1 MQNLT
6 YSLETS
12 VPVFQL
18 DFFKQLANCEW
29 ENIMNNFTWH
39 DHIHRSYM
47 VYFITVSEDLNIYT
61 CLFQFQRAC
70 NYLLCGLCACL
81 IFFITILSYSSL
93 VFTDSAFE
101 PCLVCYFVALHC
113 TSWEA
118 VPSCRCVLRW
128 KHSCSFALHFEDW
141 GKHVWKYL
149 LFCFELF
156 WNKSLL

>member
-39 DHIHRSYM
+39 SQIIHGVLHHCQWGLKYL
-47 VYFITVSEDLNIYT
+47 YLFISIPASMQLPALWFMRLFNLFHHNIII
-61 CLFQFQRAC
+61 FQFSI
-70 NYLLCGLCACL
+70 Y
-81 IFFITILSYSSL
+81 
-93 VFTDSAFE
+93 SAFE